1 MMQFINKP
9 MAFGP
14 QIITGSPLLSGEV
27 GFAYATGLNSIN
39 GAPPY
44 TYAVVSGALPP
55 GLSIVGAAIVGTPT
69 TIGNPYSFALV
80 ATDSHGAKSNPAG
93 FSLTVV
99 SMLVITTASPLPTA
113 TQGTPYAT
121 TLAASWGVSPYTWAE
136 VAGSLDPGLSLNTAT
151 GAITGTPT
159 TPAIYTPTFQVTDSL
174 NYEVQKS
181 FSLTVNT
188 NYVAPTIT
196 TTSPLTS
203 ATNGVAYSFQMQAI
217 NGTTPYT
224 WTLTSQTGSNGWAVS
239 ASGLVTG
246 TPATNETDTLNIK
259 LVDAHPTTVG
269 PQAFTITVSA
279 AAPTG
284 QYKFNPGDYMSS
296 ENDEAGTNTA
306 QWKTEIGVFQ
316 GTQAGMQG
324 YRVTKRWSDLENFN
338 ATSNGA
344 LAAGGLTGAVLQ
356 TAINAQYTGFADVE
370 ACFYYLQ
377 ALCPGKRLM
386 IYLNHHIIS
395 GSSFTSSYISTNN
408 FITSPE
414 VVPAWMANGGVADS
428 GSAGTLKIPDFYG
441 ASTTGLYSGPVDV
454 FYSGS
459 PYYCMAFNGYN
470 SGNNTLQYA
479 VPRFWNPPER
489 QAMVQLVQAF
499 FLRTLTAGSAYN
511 AGTPYTPGNVV
522 TNGGVNYLCIANTT
536 GNAPPNASFWV
547 VNAYAGQTF
556 DTCPLFEMSGTN
568 MEYSFDFTV
577 NTNIPGCPY
586 QNPPHFSAG
595 VQATRA
601 SGIAGTK
608 SLFKAWCAAS
618 PHTVV
623 DTCFSYSFNVQS
635 PYDTPVTM
643 GQHTNSLIPGGEV
656 DALNTITGLAL
667 GNSNHYGLDF
677 FGGTG
682 STNYY
687 ANGPAQ
693 AYYGIDVPTSSPT
706 ALPAPNA
713 AHSLIGK
720 MPCVTQHQEE
730 DYWQHLPG
738 GVTGST
744 TAAVNSLITDD
755 AVYGSNWRIWNITTS
770 DVVAYPPSG
779 YPASAMWVNT
789 TYPALQANAT
799 KASTTVP
806 ANLPVH
812 SWKTLPVGGGGYVR
826 GLIIAADGTMVGRTD
841 TAGAYLYN
849 GTSWNQLI
857 TVGSMPA
864 AFVTANFNAGLGGCY
879 EIAIAPSNTQIFY
892 MAYANLMFRSAN
904 QGTTWTQVASIG
916 NSNPNDGNSQIG
928 QKMAVDPN
936 NANIVYAGVDGGG
949 LFVTINGGT
958 SWSAVAG
965 VPAGTL
971 AGISGIV
978 FGPAS
983 NQIGN
988 VTQVIYACRFGTGVY
1003 FSTNGGTSWALT
1015 SGGPGSVINAQ
1026 IDTSGNYWCAGAAGA
1041 TVAGTNIYKYT
1052 ASGATW
1058 ANLTAG
1064 GGNGMQAV
1072 SVNPFNNSE
1081 IVGTDQSG
1089 HITFSSNGGATW
1101 TGINTNSALVST
1113 DIPWLGPTS
1122 TVGGTGNNFFLTTGN
1137 CIFSSLTN
1145 GLLYQSSGVGVWSM
1159 NVPPAM
1165 TINTAITWNDLSV
1178 GIENLEVT
1186 EINVPPG
1193 MGPVTSVWDRSTFFL
1208 TPGTYPSGYLPVT
1221 DGGIVAAWANDYAS
1235 SDPTYVCA
1243 IGNTFNGSF
1252 PANTS
1257 GFSHNNGASWTYF
1270 SGSIVVGGNPRGG
1283 CIAAST
1289 PNNILIAP
1297 PSVAPSYTLD
1307 GGNTWTQIS
1316 IAGIASWNGFMKI
1329 EPAAT
1334 WRKMCADRVTAN
1346 TFYLYFPGSGVYIS
1360 SNGGASWTQQKSGYI
1375 ETNSAYANVS
1385 APQMKAVPG
1394 NAGQLFYTSG
1404 PNQYNGATQTSPLTD
1419 YYFFR
1424 SVNGGT
1430 TWTQVA
1436 NVLMVS
1442 AFGFGMAKPG
1452 GGGYPAIF
1460 INGFVN
1466 GVWGLWRSDDN
1477 GATWNNIGTFA
1488 GPNGLGTVVTMSGDM
1503 NTYGTCYLGLGGD
1516 GAGGYGAGAGYA
1528 YYG

>member
-99 SMLVITTASPLPTA
+99 SMLAITTASPLPTA

-121 TLAASWGVSPYTWAE
+121 TLAASGGVSPYTWAE

-159 TPAIYTPTFQVTDSL
+159 TPAVYTPTFQVTDSL

-324 YRVTKRWSDLENFN
+324 YRLTKRWSDLENFN

-344 LAAGGLTGAVLQ
+344 LAAGGLTGAALQ

-489 QAMVQLVQAF
+489 QAMAQLVQAF

-511 AGTPYTPGNVV
+511 AGTAYTPGNVV

-608 SLFKAWCAAS
+608 ALFKAWCAAS

-755 AVYGSNWRIWNITTS
+755 AVYGSNWRIFNITTS

-812 SWKTLPVGGGGYVR
+812 SWKTLPVGSGGFVR
-826 GLIIAADGTMVGRTD
+826 GLNIAPDGTMVARTD
-841 TAGAYLYN
+841 TNGAYLYN
-849 GTSWNQLI
+849 GSTWNQLA
-857 TVGSMPA
+857 TYSSMPNSIIA
-864 AFVTANFNAGLGGCY
+864 ADPLYSGDGTY
-879 EIAIAPSNTQIFY
+879 EIQIAPSNTNIFY
-892 MAYANLMFRSAN
+892 MMYLGYVFVSSNK
-904 QGTTWTQVASIG
+904 GTTWTQTAFTQIQGLS
-916 NSNPNDGNSQIG
+916 PNDNYGQYG
-928 QKMAVDPN
+928 QKMAIDPH
-936 NANIVYAGVDGGG
+936 NANIVYVGTEANG
-949 LFVTINGGT
+949 LFVTANGGT
-958 SWSAVAG
+958 SWSTVSG
-965 VPAGTL
+965 VPAGTG
-971 AGISGIV
+971 AGTTGILFYGSGSV
-978 FGPAS
+978 V
-983 NQIGN
+983 GN
-988 VTQVIYACRFGTGVY
+988 VTQTIYACRNGTGVY
-1003 FSTNGGTSWALT
+1003 VSNNGGTSWALT
-1015 SGGPGSVINAQ
+1015 SSGPTGVIYAA
-1026 IDTSGNYWCAGAAGA
+1026 IDTSGNYYAVAGAGPDQ
-1041 TVAGTNIYKYT
+1041 GTGIMKY
-1052 ASGATW
+1052 SGSWSTTSAPSNNNT
-1058 ANLTAG
+1058 L
-1064 GGNGMQAV
+1064 QAV
-1072 SVNPFNNSE
+1072 AINPFNISEVVTVCAGGQIALSYNAGSTWTAIIGGTMSLASPDIPWISAGNFNPSGGFYYLDAGGLAFSPVTNGLLVFSAGTGVWTQTLPSSGFTTNTPYVWTDMSVGIEQMVAIQVLVPPVSGASPILCSWDRPFFKITNLSTYPSTYGPVISSSPIKGGTLDYASSSPSFVVGIADVGNSE
-1081 IVGTDQSG
+1081 QTGYSTD
-1089 HITFSSNGGATW
+1089 GGATW
-1101 TGINTNSALVST
+1101 TYFA
-1113 DIPWLGPTS
+1113 
-1122 TVGGTGNNFFLTTGN
+1122 
-1137 CIFSSLTN
+1137 
-1145 GLLYQSSGVGVWSM
+1145 
-1159 NVPPAM
+1159 
-1165 TINTAITWNDLSV
+1165 AI
-1178 GIENLEVT
+1178 
-1186 EINVPPG
+1186 PPG
-1193 MGPVTSVWDRSTFFL
+1193 VPATFQ
-1208 TPGTYPSGYLPVT
+1208 
-1221 DGGIVAAWANDYAS
+1221 
-1235 SDPTYVCA
+1235 
-1243 IGNTFNGSF
+1243 
-1252 PANTS
+1252 
-1257 GFSHNNGASWTYF
+1257 
-1270 SGSIVVGGNPRGG
+1270 GG

-1289 PNNILIAP
+1289 PQNIIWSPAGGT
-1297 PSVAPSYTLD
+1297 APSYTTNQ
-1307 GGNTWTQIS
+1307 G
-1316 IAGIASWNGFMKI
+1316 ASWAQITLPGVSSWTGFDYI
-1329 EPAAT
+1329 YYLVQ
-1334 WRKMCADRVTAN
+1334 RCICADRVSAN
-1346 TFYLYFPGSGVYIS
+1346 TFYLYFAGNGVFTS
-1360 SNGGASWTQQKSGYI
+1360 SNGGASWSNVYNGNGGYI
-1375 ETNSAYANVS
+1375 ESNSSWGGFNS
-1385 APQMKAVPG
+1385 TLSAVPG
-1394 NAGQLFYTSG
+1394 NAGHLFYTSG
-1404 PNQYNGATQTSPLTD
+1404 WLGSASGLHASLASPSTTPL
-1419 YYFFR
+1419 YR
-1424 SVNGGT
+1424 SINGGVG
-1430 TWTQVA
+1430 WTPVA
-1436 NVLMVS
+1436 NVTGVS
-1442 AFGFGMAKPG
+1442 CFGFGAIASG
-1452 GGGYPAIF
+1452 HTYPAVYIY
-1460 INGFVN
+1460 GWVN
-1466 GVWGLWRSDDN
+1466 NVFGVWQSVDDCVTWTN
-1477 GATWNNIGTFA
+1477 LGAFPTGALDLLNCI
-1488 GPNGLGTVVTMSGDM
+1488 SGDP
-1503 NTYGTCYLGLGGD
+1503 NIFGRVYVGFSGG
-1516 GAGGYGAGAGYA
+1516 GYA